1 MTHLNYNLIRC
12 VIKDIVISFL
22 FLLLLC
28 TSKVFAE
35 ANIIVDPNFSSG
47 TYVGA
52 DKIAV
57 QSDGKIL
64 TTEYRYQDTVAIY
77 DMIRRYPD
85 GKLDS
90 TFKSGSGFNY
100 FVDIILPQ
108 EDGTIYVGGGF
119 TKYDGVLV
127 SRLVRL
133 NADGSIDESFSTGAG
148 ITAISATARIY
159 AIDIQPDGKV
169 VVGGQFSTYDGT
181 PAYGIVRLNQD
192 GSIDNTFSA
201 GSGTMGEIRT
211 IKVKSNGKILA
222 GGNFITFNDI
232 NSPRL
237 VQLNT
242 DGSIDSDFNIGSGF
256 SNVVRDIVLQSDGK
270 ILVGGEYTYFNG
282 TANRIIRLNE
292 DGSIDDSFNT
302 GTGFNNIV
310 YSIVIQSDD
319 KILVGG
325 LFSKYNENIANNI
338 LRLNEDGSIDSSF
351 TTPSKAIG
359 TLTRIVSRNDG
370 NIWLAGNL
378 LSNNGIMKLHS
389 DGSVDTN
396 FSPGRGFNKFIRA
409 IETQSNGKIL
419 VGGDFTKFD
428 DTAYYRI
435 VRLNSDGS
443 IDNSFNIGTGFNN
456 SVYAMEIQSDNKI
469 LVGGTFTSYNG
480 FTTNRIVRLNQ
491 DGSID
496 NTFVTGT
503 GLNNMIYSIVLQSD
517 QKILLGGTFTNYN
530 GSPVNRIIRLNS
542 DGSVD
547 NQFVIGTGLN
557 NMVYSIVV
565 QLDSKIV
572 VGGDFTKFNGSTA
585 NRIVRLNSDGSID
598 DTFVT
603 GTGFNKKVTTILSQ
617 TDGKL
622 LVGGYFT
629 SYNGVSVNSLIRLNV
644 DGSVDN
650 TFNIGDGFGY
660 RRVDTICLQP
670 NNKIIV
676 GGGFFSYNGV
686 EANRIIRLNT
696 DGSID
701 DTFKTGRGFN
711 GFILTLH
718 LQSDEKILVGG
729 QFSMFDNKVSSY
741 FTRIMGVQIKIPE
754 LVGNFNITPIT
765 TAVSSTTYN
774 KVILSILVSNPTVRK
789 MMVSNTADFA
799 GGLWEEYKT
808 SKEWTLSEGSGEK
821 TVYIKFMDDE
831 GSILG
836 VFTQNIII
844 QAPTLPNSGTSSIIT
859 ILGVITVLLGMFT
872 LRHSIKKE
880 IKS

>member
-85 GKLDS
+85 GTLDS

-443 IDNSFNIGTGFNN
+443 ID
-456 SVYAMEIQSDNKI
+456 
-469 LVGGTFTSYNG
+469 
-480 FTTNRIVRLNQ
+480 
-491 DGSID
+491 
-496 NTFVTGT
+496 
-503 GLNNMIYSIVLQSD
+503 
-517 QKILLGGTFTNYN
+517 
-530 GSPVNRIIRLNS
+530 
-542 DGSVD
+542 
-547 NQFVIGTGLN
+547 
-557 NMVYSIVV
+557 
-565 QLDSKIV
+565 
-572 VGGDFTKFNGSTA
+572 
-585 NRIVRLNSDGSID
+585 